1 MFRHVPPRAPKTP
14 RHPKTNPNPNPT
26 PYTLTKQP
34 YWTKNGVDDGFN
46 DPAGRSFIRA
56 WDQNSNNLMINGY
69 NGVWTFDHDDCSQ
82 MVRDEN
88 NFMAWGGC
96 KNFLGNHKAC
106 SSNVILYPGVGGRSA
121 GDRRCQ
127 TDDNGARKRARRA
140 APRAH
145 GGLRILLRN
154 IFFCL
159 IYPFHAT
166 ADTNSLLQVFLLYS
180 STTTTSA
187 PRQMAA
193 STPLRTAMQRPTILI
208 QRAITHR
215 TTRSTWT
222 RALASNRTARGPS
235 VLQSGRIS
243 GRTREAPQQQ
253 RRQ

>member
-154 IFFCL
+154 IFFTL
-159 IYPFHAT
+159 YTPSTPPPTPIPFCRCFCFT
-166 ADTNSLLQVFLLYS
+166 VP
-180 STTTTSA
+180 
-187 PRQMAA
+187 PRQHLHLGRW
-193 STPLRTAMQRPTILI
+193 PLL
-208 QRAITHR
+208 
-215 TTRSTWT
+215 
-222 RALASNRTARGPS
+222 LLCG
-235 VLQSGRIS
+235 LQCNV
-243 GRTREAPQQQ
+243 QQF
-253 RRQ
+253 